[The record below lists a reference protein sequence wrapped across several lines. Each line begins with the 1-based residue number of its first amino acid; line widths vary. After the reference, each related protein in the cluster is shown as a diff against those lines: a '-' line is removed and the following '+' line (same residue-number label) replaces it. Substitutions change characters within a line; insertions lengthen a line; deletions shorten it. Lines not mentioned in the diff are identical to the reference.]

1 LNPSVL
7 EWRDIAKSHVR
18 TTLIIILAPAL
29 DDLLCLLDV
38 QKPVLIALGY
48 IANDIPQIKEID
60 LNPIIVVDN
69 RPLVADAFMVM

>member
-1 LNPSVL
+1 VRPTLVIYRSPSFN
-7 EWRDIAKSHVR
+7 
-18 TTLIIILAPAL
+18 
-29 DDLLCLLDV
+29 DLFGLLDV